1 MDKLETSI
9 VSIKKPKSV
18 LSCELVS
25 KINISND
32 EIYHIGHKAKKYKL
46 KLIESSKEVES
57 FILSNTEK
65 ERHAVVEAMNALKSK
80 VECLKTEKQYKTLE
94 DDIKY
99 LENKLNITMENVY
112 KQYSRAIKKICDAY
126 PDKKERAVKMEEFH
140 DVLGDAFL
148 TRDERK
154 IMALIKNKIREIPH
168 NMVEIPMIM
177 N

>member
-1 MDKLETSI
+1 MNKLETSI
-9 VSIKKPKSV
+9 VSIKKPKSI
-18 LSCELVS
+18 LSRELVS

-32 EIYHIGHKAKKYKL
+32 EIYNAGHKAKKYKL
-46 KLIESSKEVES
+46 KLIESSKEAES

-65 ERHAVVEAMNALKSK
+65 ERQAVVEAMNALKSK

-112 KQYSRAIKKICDAY
+112 KQYSRAIKKICDSY
-126 PDKKERAVKMEEFH
+126 PDKKDRAVKMEEFH

-154 IMALIKNKIREIPH
+154 IMALIKDKIREIPH

>member
-1 MDKLETSI
+1 
-9 VSIKKPKSV
+9 
-18 LSCELVS
+18 
-25 KINISND
+25 
-32 EIYHIGHKAKKYKL
+32 
-46 KLIESSKEVES
+46 
-57 FILSNTEK
+57 
-65 ERHAVVEAMNALKSK
+65 MNALKSK
-80 VECLKTEKQYKTLE
+80 VECLKKEKQYKTLD